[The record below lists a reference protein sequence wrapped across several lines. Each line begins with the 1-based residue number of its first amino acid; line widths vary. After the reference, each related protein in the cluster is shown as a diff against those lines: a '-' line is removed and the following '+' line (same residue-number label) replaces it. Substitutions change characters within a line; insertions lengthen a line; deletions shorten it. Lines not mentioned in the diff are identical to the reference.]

1 MHSFPYLIL
10 PFQMQNQFFRRRFN
24 EIFKLSSSGTTICV
38 NKANILSSKEIGGQE
53 LAYEINGH
61 KTGYYYLIN
70 VEATTEAINEFNRL
84 ATLSEDV
91 IRHIIIKL

>member
-1 MHSFPYLIL
+1 MVKY
-10 PFQMQNQFFRRRFN
+10 
-24 EIFKLSSSGTTICV
+24 EIMFIVRPDLEKEATAKVVKEFEKVLTSK
-38 NKANILSSKEIGGQE
+38 KANILSSKEIGGQE

-70 VEATTEAINEFNRL
+70 VEASNEAINEFNRL

-91 IRHIIIKL
+91 IRHIVIKL